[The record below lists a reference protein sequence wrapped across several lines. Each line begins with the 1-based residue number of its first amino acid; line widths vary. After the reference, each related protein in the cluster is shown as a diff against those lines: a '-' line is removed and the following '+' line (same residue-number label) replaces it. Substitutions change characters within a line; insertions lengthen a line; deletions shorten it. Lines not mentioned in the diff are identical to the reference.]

1 MTFEHPGWFLLAI
14 PLAAALWYW
23 RLPSRLLTGLRLAIF
38 ALVLLALCGAALRL
52 PSRAGTVVVVADRSA
67 SMPADAP
74 QRQAEAIGLLGESRG
89 SHDRLAVVAFG
100 RKAVVELAP
109 GGGTF
114 GGFTAEVDPHGS
126 TLAAAVRRAVALV
139 PEGAPGRLLILSD
152 GRHTGSDPG
161 AAAYRAASREV
172 ALDYRVLSRPSADDV
187 AILRVDAPRTVTPE
201 ESFLIHAWVRSPVR
215 QTLRF
220 DLSRGRTRI
229 ASGER
234 TVGTGVT
241 RLTFRTRAGASGTAD
256 YAARVETGRP
266 DPVPENNRAR
276 VLVGVRGPRPLRL
289 VTKTPAGGLA
299 RLLTAGGL
307 NVEPRRPERC
317 GWSVAE
323 LSNYAAVLIENVP
336 AGDIGE
342 TAMARLAPWV
352 TETGGGLMLTGG
364 ERAYGPGGYYKS
376 PLEPVMPVSMELRKE
391 HRKLALAIVVAMD
404 RSGSMAMEASGGRT
418 KMDLANLAAAEVV
431 GLLSEMDEFGC
442 VAVDSAAHVVA
453 PLEAVENKGA
463 VQSRIR
469 SVQSMGGGIYVYEA
483 LSAAARMLTG
493 AAAGTR
499 HIILFADA
507 ADSEQPGQY
516 KALLEKCAEANI
528 TVSVVGLG
536 TPSDPDA
543 DLLRDIAKRGQG
555 RCMFTTRPEELPRL
569 FAQDTF
575 VVARSAFLDE
585 VTPVRAAGAMR
596 MLAGRTFADLPAVG
610 GYNLCYLRPEAHLAA
625 VTQDDYEAP
634 LVAAWN
640 AGAGRVLCYTG
651 QADGPYTGPMGTWP
665 EVGNFLTSLA
675 KWTAGSQEELPGGML
690 LQQDV
695 GDDLCRVALHLDP
708 GRDAQPFEAVPTVS
722 TLRGRLGKT
731 PETHRGR
738 MHWDDPD
745 TLVLDV
751 PLRGD
756 ETALSSVRVPGVG
769 RFTLP
774 PVCLP
779 YSAEFKPV
787 AEGRGRDTLE
797 RLARATG
804 GVPRADLPLI
814 WDALPSRP
822 QRVPLVPW
830 LLTAAV
836 VLLLA
841 EVLERRTGLLSTAA
855 AQTRRLRPRRR
866 RPPAEET
873 KGAEAAE
880 ETTEKPTR
888 AAPKQPPEPARPTA
902 EPSTAEREAPTRK
915 TAAPETKADLGSAL
929 RKARHRAGRRTE
941 RKDEG

>member
-14 PLAAALWYW
+14 PLAVALWYW
-23 RLPSRLLTGLRLAIF
+23 WLPSRLLTGLRLAIF

-52 PSRAGTVVVVADRSA
+52 PSRAGTVVLVADRSA

-74 QRQAEAIGLLGESRG
+74 QRQAEAIGLLAESRG
-89 SHDRLAVVAFG
+89 SHDRLAVVTFG
-100 RKAVVELAP
+100 REAVVELAP

-114 GGFTAEVDPHGS
+114 GGFTAEVDPPGS
-126 TLAAAVRRAVALV
+126 NLAAAVRRAVALV

-152 GRHTGSDPG
+152 GRHTGADPAPAAFR
-161 AAAYRAASREV
+161 AAAREV
-172 ALDYRVLSRPSADDV
+172 ALDYRLLSRPSADDV

-220 DLSRGRTRI
+220 DLARGGARI
-229 ASGER
+229 ASGKR
-234 TVGTGVT
+234 TVGSGVT
-241 RLTFRTRAGASGTAD
+241 RLTFRTRAGASGTGD
-256 YAARVETGRP
+256 YAVRVDTGRP

-276 VLVGVRGPRPLRL
+276 AMVGVRGPRPLRL
-289 VTKTPAGGLA
+289 VTETPGGGLS
-299 RLLTAGGL
+299 RLLAAGGL
-307 NVEPRRPERC
+307 NVEPRPPERC

-336 AGDIGE
+336 ADDVGDA
-342 TAMARLAPWV
+342 AMARLAPWV

-364 ERAYGPGGYYKS
+364 KHAYGPGGYYKS
-376 PLEPVMPVSMELRKE
+376 PIEPVMPVSMELRKE

-453 PLEAVENKGA
+453 PLEAVTNKGG

-493 AAAGTR
+493 AASGTR

-507 ADSEQPGQY
+507 ADAEQPGKY

-536 TPSDPDA
+536 TPGDTDA

-585 VTPVRAAGAMR
+585 VTPVRAVGAMR

-610 GYNLCYLRPEAHLAA
+610 GYNLCYLRPEAQLAA
-625 VTQDDYEAP
+625 VTRDDYEAP

-651 QADGPYTGPMGTWP
+651 EADGAYTGPMGTWP

-675 KWTAGSQEELPGGML
+675 KWTAGSQDELPGGML
-690 LQQDV
+690 LAQDV

-708 GRDAQPFEAVPTVS
+708 DRDAQPFEAVPSVS
-722 TLRGRLGKT
+722 TLRGRPGKT

-738 MHWDDPD
+738 MRWDDPD
-745 TLVLDV
+745 TLVLEV

-756 ETALSSVRVPGVG
+756 ETALSSVRVPGIG

-774 PVCLP
+774 PACLP

-787 AEGRGRDTLE
+787 EEGRGRDTLD

-836 VLLLA
+836 GLFLL
-841 EVLERRTGLLSTAA
+841 EVLERRTGLLTAA
-855 AQTRRLRPRRR
+855 ASQAARLRPRRR
-866 RPPAEET
+866 RPVEKETAEAEE
-873 KGAEAAE
+873 AAAE
-880 ETTEKPTR
+880 PR
-888 AAPKQPPEPARPTA
+888 PAPPERPAQPARPAA
-902 EPSTAEREAPTRK
+902 EPSSAERDAPTRK
-915 TAAPETKADLGSAL
+915 AAAPETKADLGSVL
-929 RKARHRAGRRTE
+929 RRARHRAGRRTKH
-941 RKDEG
+941 KDDG

>member
-1 MTFEHPGWFLLAI
+1 VTFEHPGWFLLAI

-67 SMPADAP
+67 SMPADAS
-74 QRQAEAIGLLGESRG
+74 QREAEAIGLLAESHGR
-89 SHDRLAVVAFG
+89 HDRLAVVTFG

-126 TLAAAVRRAVALV
+126 NLAAAVRRAVALV
-139 PEGAPGRLLILSD
+139 PEGAPGRLLVLSD
-152 GRHTGSDPG
+152 GRHTGADPVPAAFR
-161 AAAYRAASREV
+161 AAAREV
-172 ALDYRVLSRPSADDV
+172 AVDYRLLGRPSADDV
-187 AILRVDAPRTVTPE
+187 AILHLDAPRTVTPE

-215 QTLRF
+215 QTVRYELA
-220 DLSRGRTRI
+220 RGKARI

-234 TVGTGVT
+234 AVASGVT
-241 RLTFRTRAGASGTAD
+241 RLTFRTQARGSGTAD
-256 YAARVETGRP
+256 YTARVEAGRP

-276 VLVGVRGPRPLRL
+276 VLVGVRGPRPLLL
-289 VTKTPAGGLA
+289 VTETPEGGLA
-299 RLLTAGGL
+299 RLLAGGGL
-307 NVEPRRPERC
+307 EVDARRPTDC
-317 GWSVAE
+317 DWSVAA
-323 LSNYAAVLIENVP
+323 LSNYAGLLLENVP

-342 TAMARLAPWV
+342 TAMARLAAWV
-352 TETGGGLMLTGG
+352 TETGSGLMLTGG
-364 ERAYGPGGYYKS
+364 KQAYGPGGYYKS

-431 GLLSEMDEFGC
+431 DLLSEMDEFGC

-453 PLEAVENKGA
+453 PLEAVENKSA
-463 VQSRIR
+463 VQHRIR
-469 SVQSMGGGIYVYEA
+469 SVEAMGGGIFVYEA

-493 AAAGTR
+493 AASGTR

-516 KALLEKCAEANI
+516 KALLEKCEKANI
-528 TVSVVGLG
+528 TVSIVGLG
-536 TPSDPDA
+536 TPQDTDA

-585 VTPVRAAGAMR
+585 VTPVRPTGAMR

-610 GYNLCYLRPEAHLAA
+610 GYNLCYLRPEANLAA
-625 VTQDDYEAP
+625 VTRDEYEAP

-640 AGAGRVLCYTG
+640 TGAGRVLCYTG
-651 QADGPYTGPMGTWP
+651 QADGPYTGPMAAWP

-675 KWTAGSQEELPGGML
+675 KWTAGPQEELPGGML
-690 LQQDV
+690 LVQEV

-708 GRDAQPFEAVPTVS
+708 DRDAQPFDAVPTVS
-722 TLRGRLGKT
+722 TLRGRPGGT

-738 MHWDDPD
+738 MRWEDPD

-751 PLRGD
+751 PLRGE

-779 YSAEFKPV
+779 YSAEFKP
-787 AEGRGRDTLE
+787 AEEGRGRETLE

-804 GVPRADLPLI
+804 GVERADLPLI

-822 QRVPLVPW
+822 QRIPLVPW

-836 VLLLA
+836 VLFLL
-841 EVLERRTGLLSTAA
+841 EVLERRTGLLASAA
-855 AQTRRLRPRRR
+855 GRAARLRPRRR
-866 RPPAEET
+866 RP
-873 KGAEAAE
+873 AAE
-880 ETTEKPTR
+880 EEEGAEGTERREGEPSR
-888 AAPKQPPEPARPTA
+888 PAPEGKPEPARPGAGPTPA
-902 EPSTAEREAPTRK
+902 EAEAPPPK
-915 TAAPETKADLGSAL
+915 AAPDQKKADLGSVL
-929 RKARHRAGRRTE
+929 RKARHRADRRTE
-941 RKDEG
+941 RKDDG